1 MSYTYNFYNLEA
13 SFKEYLL
20 AGNNKPVSVKNYI
33 SDIKHF
39 FGWLTL
45 YSQSQDTNDVGTN
58 LSSLL
63 RQILT
68 SKSIDE
74 YKNYLLE
81 NKIPVKTVNRRL
93 STVRKFCSFCISQ
106 GWLKE
111 NPAKQISNISLVKVD
126 LFGNK
131 TLNQFTDYLKSQ
143 NLPEEEIVN
152 KDHDIKEFMKIINS
166 T

>member
-1 MSYTYNFYNLEA
+1 
-13 SFKEYLL
+13 
-20 AGNNKPVSVKNYI
+20 
-33 SDIKHF
+33 
-39 FGWLTL
+39 
-45 YSQSQDTNDVGTN
+45 
-58 LSSLL
+58 
-63 RQILT
+63 
-68 SKSIDE
+68 
-74 YKNYLLE
+74 LE